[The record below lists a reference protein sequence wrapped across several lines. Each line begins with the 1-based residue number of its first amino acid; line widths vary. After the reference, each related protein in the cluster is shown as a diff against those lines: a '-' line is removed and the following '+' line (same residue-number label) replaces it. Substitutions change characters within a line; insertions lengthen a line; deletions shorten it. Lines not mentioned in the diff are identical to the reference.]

1 MSEKG
6 KLKIF
11 PLHGCIGLFLVV
23 VFWILNWSL
32 SGLRTQWGFFGL
44 WLGYAL
50 TIDGI
55 VYYKKATS
63 LLTRNFKK
71 YIGLFLISAPAWWLF
86 EAFNQITNN
95 WIYDGRQYFTNLQ
108 YFLLATLS
116 FSTVMPA
123 VFGTA
128 EFAGTFKW
136 IKNMKSGVQ
145 IKPSNSNIIKLF
157 IAGII
162 TLTLIIAFPDHFF
175 YLIWI
180 SIYFLIEPVNILF
193 KNKTLLDYTV
203 NKDWRPIIALA
214 LGCLMCGFFWEMW
227 NYYSYPKWIY
237 HLPLVNFMHV
247 FEMPVLGYIGYIPF
261 SLELFALY
269 HLVTGIILKDK
280 NRDYIRLL

>member
-180 SIYFLIEPVNILF
+180 SIYFLIEPVNILL
-193 KNKTLLDYTV
+193 KIKRY
-203 NKDWRPIIALA
+203 W
-214 LGCLMCGFFWEMW
+214 
-227 NYYSYPKWIY
+227 
-237 HLPLVNFMHV
+237 
-247 FEMPVLGYIGYIPF
+247 
-261 SLELFALY
+261 
-269 HLVTGIILKDK
+269 IIL
-280 NRDYIRLL
+280 